1 MRAATALVVTAG
13 VTVASVAGLV
23 VTAWIGRPPPAA
35 LEPLSAPVYVPVEAW
50 SDDQARQL
58 RVSMQVRPPVD
69 VLASGLSG
77 VVTGVWAMPGKT
89 LLPGDRVYAVDGIP
103 VFAYR
108 GSGVLYRVLSEGDR
122 GQDVRV
128 LQRALAQA
136 LDLDLAAT
144 GRFGPTTREA
154 VRQLQQRLGLP
165 RTGQAQPSW
174 FVRIPADATVSSV
187 AVRLGAPAPAIGG
200 PVLTTRAALVGFE
213 VVGPDLKDGQYTL
226 TANGVSVPAS
236 RMDGNWSTDQE
247 ADLLTLL
254 PVAVDSATSG
264 TDAAAV
270 GSRPSISDS
279 GTGSGQP
286 DRKATVSIEVAVAL
300 AEPQPGVAVAP
311 GALVSSVSGHGACVW
326 RATDAG
332 IEREVGLVITG
343 TTPSGAAIVAGD
355 ALAGANVLLDPAAH
369 LVEGEAAC
377 P

>member
-1 MRAATALVVTAG
+1 
-13 VTVASVAGLV
+13 VTVVSVAGLV
-23 VTAWIGRPPPAA
+23 VTAWVGRPTPAA

-58 RVSMQVRPPVD
+58 RLSMRVRPPVD
-69 VLASGLSG
+69 VLAPGLSG
-77 VVTGVWAMPGKT
+77 VVTSVWAMPGKT
-89 LLPGDRVYAVDGIP
+89 LLPGDRVYAVDGVA

-122 GQDVRV
+122 GPDVRV

-136 LDLDLAAT
+136 LDLDLAVT
-144 GRFGPTTREA
+144 GGFGPATREA

-165 RTGQAQPSW
+165 ATGQAQPSW
-174 FVRIPADATVSSV
+174 FVRIPAEATVGSV
-187 AVRLGAPAPAIGG
+187 AVRLGAPAPAIGE
-200 PVLTTRAALVGFE
+200 PVLTTRATLVGFD
-213 VVGPDLKDGQYTL
+213 VVGPDLEDGQYTV

-254 PVAVDSATSG
+254 PAAVDPASPA
-264 TDAAAV
+264 TDAAAG
-270 GSRPSISDS
+270 GSRPSTSNS
-279 GTGSGQP
+279 GTGQP
-286 DRKATVSIEVAVAL
+286 DRKATVSVDVVVAL
-300 AEPQPGVAVAP
+300 AEPQPGVTVAP
-311 GALVSSVSGHGACVW
+311 GALVGSVSGHGACVW

-355 ALAGANVLLDPAAH
+355 ALAGASVLLDPAAH
-369 LVEGEAAC
+369 LVEGEDVC